1 MVLRDYNQIKDE
13 LEEKID
19 EITALKE
26 DLEIA
31 KGLLSRQQN
40 CLVIN
45 SSPISLRPPKTRE
58 EASQQ
63 EHLPETRVR
72 LNNSI
77 VQKYEIYEN

>member
-19 EITALKE
+19 EITILKG

-40 CLVIN
+40 RLVIH
-45 SSPISLRPPKTRE
+45 SSPI
-58 EASQQ
+58 
-63 EHLPETRVR
+63 
-72 LNNSI
+72 
-77 VQKYEIYEN
+77 

>member
-19 EITALKE
+19 EIAVLKE

-40 CLVIN
+40 RLVIH
-45 SSPISLRPPKTRE
+45 SSQISLRPPETRE

-63 EHLPETRVR
+63 
-72 LNNSI
+72 
-77 VQKYEIYEN
+77 